1 MTKRRKNKKT
11 ASSLAELVA
20 IAFVDDLEEAK
31 EFESLLK
38 NNDIPAMVKKQEED
52 NSAGRSIAVMVPEE
66 YADEAQV
73 IIESQSSYDDLYEMT
88 AEEEDEF
95 GSEPL
100 DDEF

>member
-1 MTKRRKNKKT
+1 MAKHRKNKKST
-11 ASSLAELVA
+11 SGLEELVA
-20 IAFVDDLEEAK
+20 VAFVEDLNEAK

-38 NNDIPAMVKKQEED
+38 NNDIPAMVKKQTEE

-73 IIESQSSYDDLYEMT
+73 IIESQSSYDDLYELT
-88 AEEEDEF
+88 EEEEDEF

-100 DDEF
+100 EDEY